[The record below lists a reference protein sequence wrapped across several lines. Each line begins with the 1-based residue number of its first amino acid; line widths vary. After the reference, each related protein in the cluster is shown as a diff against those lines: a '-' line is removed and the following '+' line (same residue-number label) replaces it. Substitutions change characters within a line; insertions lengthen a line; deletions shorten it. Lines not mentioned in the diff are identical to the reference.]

1 MATDDDTRIDDA
13 IQSPEELI
21 EYQNQR
27 LKRRSVS
34 ELVQARAVAGGK
46 RQRIRFRTVAPSGW

>member
-1 MATDDDTRIDDA
+1 MDEDSRIDEA
-13 IQSPEELI
+13 IKAPEELI

-34 ELVQARAVAGGK
+34 DLVQARAVAGGP